1 MVVWVRLR
9 NVVGTCV
16 PLVTCGAEAFGLAKC
31 GCCPRAPLRWR
42 RATQFH
48 VPSRVRTRKAICLAL
63 DSEARAASK
72 NAAKT
77 GCGAR
82 GKILPREAIWMRAGG
97 AVPPKSAGGALRL
110 RV

>member
-42 RATQFH
+42 RAAQFH
-48 VPSRVRTRKAICLAL
+48 VPSRVHARKAICLAL
-63 DSEARAASK
+63 DSEARQG
-72 NAAKT
+72 T
-77 GCGAR
+77 PEQEPRAR
-82 GKILPREAIWMRAGG
+82 GRIHRPSTG
-97 AVPPKSAGGALRL
+97 
-110 RV
+110 